1 MEETMLK
8 LAALVCLLGVAGLII
23 VGGCT
28 PEANRTWSEST
39 DFSGFQVEDWSGPY
53 AVSASL
59 DEEFTSLNIY
69 HTGSSLQGFDNFRR
83 SWFGSISAATSSP
96 AVNLETSDGP
106 RGTEVFVGNAY
117 IVVTL
122 TGSFKAMG
130 GTHWASPRT
139 GTIEMLGLGIPD
151 S

>member
-1 MEETMLK
+1 MLK
-8 LAALVCLLGVAGLII
+8 LAALVGLLAVAGLIM

-39 DFSGFQVEDWSGPY
+39 DFSGLQVEDWSGPY
-53 AVSASL
+53 VVSASL

-69 HTGSSLQGFDNFRR
+69 QTGSSLQGFDNFRR
-83 SWFGSISAATSSP
+83 SWFGSISASTSP

-117 IVVTL
+117 IVTTL
-122 TGSFKAMG
+122 TGSFKGMG

-139 GTIEMLGLGIPD
+139 GTIEMVGLGIAD
-151 S
+151 